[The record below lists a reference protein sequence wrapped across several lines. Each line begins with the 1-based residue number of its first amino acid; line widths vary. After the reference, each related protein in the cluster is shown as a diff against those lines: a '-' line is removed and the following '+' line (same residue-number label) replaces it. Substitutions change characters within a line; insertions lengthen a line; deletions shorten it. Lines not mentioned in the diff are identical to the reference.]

1 LRFFAPW
8 HETKNKTMDRR
19 ELLKM
24 IAVLTGGAVVGAEAF
39 LTGCKNADTVSMA
52 FSERDIAY
60 LDEVAETI
68 LPRTSTPGAK
78 DAKVGQFMTVMVNDC
93 YDGSDQKIFHEGMKS
108 LDDAFDKK
116 YGTSFMKG
124 SPQQRHDLLVE
135 LDKESK
141 AHQKK
146 RGDFMEEQNK
156 KQKEASEKGVADF
169 KKEEMPNHYFA
180 LMKQLTLLGYF
191 TSKEGMTKALRYN
204 PVPGRYE
211 GCIDYKKGDK
221 LFAGLGG

>member
-1 LRFFAPW
+1 
-8 HETKNKTMDRR
+8 MDRR

-39 LTGCKNADTVSMA
+39 LSGCKNADTVGTVFTEKDVA
-52 FSERDIAY
+52 F

-68 LPRTSTPGAK
+68 LPATNTPGAK
-78 DAKVGQFMTVMVNDC
+78 DAKVGQFMTTIVNDC
-93 YDGSDQKIFHEGMKS
+93 YDEGDQKTFHEGMKK
-108 LDDAFDKK
+108 LNDDFDKK
-116 YGTSFMKG
+116 YGASFMKG
-124 SPQQRHDLLVE
+124 TPQQRHDFLVE

-141 AHQKK
+141 EHQKQ
-146 RGDFMEEQNK
+146 RGEFMEEQNK
-156 KQKEASEKGVADF
+156 KQKEASEKGIKDF
-169 KKEEMPNHYFA
+169 TKEQMPNHYFA
-180 LMKQLTLLGYF
+180 LMKQLTLWGYF

-204 PVPGRYE
+204 PVPGHYD